1 MNLIKLDAIDST
13 NVFLKELS
21 KKQVVKNFTVVVA
34 KNQTKGKGQMGST
47 WDSESG
53 KNLIMSVL
61 IKNIIKDVDG
71 IFHLNVAVALSV
83 IQVLE
88 EFNLPKL
95 SIKWPNDIMSDT
107 KKLCGI
113 LIENSFKSDSKIES
127 VVGIGLNVNQKAFN
141 NLPKAT
147 SMYVVI
153 NKEFDLDVVL
163 NRIIFYLKKNYS
175 LILSNQEAK
184 LWNDFHKYLFK
195 INVPMPFEDVNQ
207 NRFMGIIQG
216 VTNDGKLQLLL
227 EDNSIQT
234 YGIKEIQML
243 YK

>member
-13 NVFLKELS
+13 NDFLKELS
-21 KKQVVKNFTVVVA
+21 KNQVVENFTVVVA

-53 KNLIMSVL
+53 KNIIMSVL
-61 IKNIIKDVDG
+61 IKDVLNDVG
-71 IFHLNVAVALSV
+71 EIFHLNVAVALSI

-95 SIKWPNDIMSDT
+95 SIKWPNDIMSET

-113 LIENSFKSDSKIES
+113 LIENSFKSDTKIES
-127 VVGIGLNVNQKAFN
+127 VVGIGLNVNQKVFE
-141 NLPKAT
+141 NLPKAS
-147 SMYVVI
+147 SMAVVM
-153 NKEFDLDVVL
+153 NKEYDLDFL
-163 NRIIFYLKKNYS
+163 IEKILFQLKKYCG
-175 LILSNQEAK
+175 LILSNQEDK

-195 INVPMPFEDVNQ
+195 MNMPMPFEDANQ

-216 VTNDGKLQLLL
+216 VTDDGKLQLLL
-227 EDNSIQT
+227 EDNSIKT
-234 YGIKEIQML
+234 CGIKEIQML
-243 YK
+243 F